1 MGCDRAIERMSM
13 VGAMAKPVEQTP
25 YDDLV
30 VQAKTQAGALAR
42 LYELYYDRIYRF
54 CVHRLYST
62 AAAEDITSGVFL
74 TVAAAIRQFKGC
86 TEQDFRAWIFTIA
99 ANQANAYIRK
109 TSRRKRLMENVVA
122 MRRAAQPQPQ
132 GYQDWSYMDWPT
144 LYTAILQLKP
154 EHQTVL
160 TLRFFENM
168 DFDEIGRIMDA
179 KPATI
184 RVTLHRVLRRLRGVL
199 RDDFGPEERDEGA

>member
-1 MGCDRAIERMSM
+1 MGCWCAIERMSM

-54 CVHRLYST
+54 CVHRLYSKAT
-62 AAAEDITSGVFL
+62 AEDITSGVFL
-74 TVAAAIRQFKGC
+74 TVAAAIRQFKGR

-122 MRRAAQPQPQ
+122 MRRAAEPQENP
-132 GYQDWSYMDWPT
+132 WSAMDWPT

-160 TLRFFENM
+160 TLRFFENI
-168 DFDEIGRIMDA
+168 DFDEIGRIMGA

-184 RVTLHRVLRRLRGVL
+184 RVTLHRILRKLREIL
-199 RDDFGPEERDEGA
+199 RDDFGEEEHDEGA

>member
-1 MGCDRAIERMSM
+1 MGGGCATERMSM
-13 VGAMAKPVEQTP
+13 VGAMTKPVEHTA

-30 VQAKTQAGALAR
+30 MQAKTQAGALAR
-42 LYELYYDRIYRF
+42 LYELYYERIYKF
-54 CVHRLYST
+54 CVHRLYSNS
-62 AAAEDITSGVFL
+62 AAEDITSGVFL

-109 TSRRKRLMENVVA
+109 TSRRRRLMENVVA
-122 MRRAAQPQPQ
+122 MRKASQPQEST
-132 GYQDWSYMDWPT
+132 WSQMDWPT

-168 DFDEIGRIMDA
+168 DFDEIGRVMDA

-184 RVTLHRVLRRLRGVL
+184 RVTLHRVLRKLREVL
-199 RDDFGPEERDEGA
+199 RSDFGEEEHDEGA

>member
-1 MGCDRAIERMSM
+1 
-13 VGAMAKPVEQTP
+13 MAKPVEQTP

-30 VQAKTQAGALAR
+30 VQAKTQAGALAE
-42 LYELYYDRIYRF
+42 LYELYYERIYRF

-122 MRRAAQPQPQ
+122 MRRAAQPQ
-132 GYQDWSYMDWPT
+132 DSLWSAMDWPA

-154 EHQTVL
+154 EHQTVV

-168 DFDEIGRIMDA
+168 DFDEIGRIMDI

-184 RVTLHRVLRRLRGVL
+184 RVTVHRILRRLRDVL
-199 RDDFGPEERDEGA
+199 RDDFGCEERDEGA